1 MTNDKIVITRTPLR
15 ISFIGGGTDMPYFYK
30 KNNGAT
36 ISCAINYYIYVTVK
50 FHNNYSEKYRL
61 NYSETEIVN
70 SLEKIKNLRVKFAIK
85 KLKIKKPLYINTFA
99 DLPANAGLG
108 SSSSFT
114 VGLLKALAKLNNQF
128 FSSNQLA
135 EMAYEIEAKIT
146 NNSLGKQDHYIA
158 SYGGLCYIKYLKNDI
173 FISPINLNRIE
184 IDKLEKST
192 CLIWTG
198 KNRSADSVLHDQK
211 QRFIKNFINLKK
223 INILTEEFR
232 NEIKK
237 KKINIKKIAQIIN
250 QSWKIKKSFSKF
262 ITNKNINKL
271 YNNLLNYGSYGGK
284 LLGAGNGGFILS
296 LSPQST
302 INKIKKKINK
312 NKIFNFKIEQTGS
325 IFL

>member
-1 MTNDKIVITRTPLR
+1 MINDKIVITRTPLR

-50 FHNNYSEKYRL
+50 FHNNYREKYRL

-99 DLPANAGLG
+99 DLPANTGLG

-114 VGLLKALAKLNNQF
+114 VGLLKALAKLNNHF
-128 FSSNQLA
+128 LSSNQLA

-198 KNRSADSVLHDQK
+198 KNRSANSVLHDQK
-211 QRFIKNFINLKK
+211 KRFIKNFINLKK

-237 KKINIKKIAQIIN
+237 KKN
-250 QSWKIKKSFSKF
+250 
-262 ITNKNINKL
+262 
-271 YNNLLNYGSYGGK
+271 
-284 LLGAGNGGFILS
+284 
-296 LSPQST
+296 
-302 INKIKKKINK
+302 
-312 NKIFNFKIEQTGS
+312 
-325 IFL
+325 